1 MSNTCEDD
9 FGGYGATAIDSL
21 PTAIIFGNEN
31 VVLQILEFI
40 ATLDFKV
47 VKGGTKIQVFEV
59 TIRHFAAMIS
69 AWDLLDGPFSNMAKN
84 PSLRQALYDQMI
96 VLGDILS
103 CAFSTPSGVPR
114 DWVDPA
120 TCQTDQGTTN
130 SVAGVGTTILE
141 FARLSDI
148 TGNKTY
154 ANLAQRAEEYLLRPR
169 PVSGEPYPGLLGSFV
184 RVDNG
189 QILDSKGSWGAF
201 SDCELRSTV
210 LLRMNVGLQHTAFY
224 EYLIKAY
231 LYNSDLYGFYL
242 ERWLIAADST
252 IRFIGSHPHGHPEW
266 TLLPSWD
273 ESASHN
279 SMESL
284 SWFAGGS
291 FILGGMI
298 MDNQT
303 LIDYGLS
310 IADTAGAAYNMTVT
324 GRRRVCDMDD
334 RLRRW

>member
-1 MSNTCEDD
+1 MQIARKSEIAAAFQHAWDGYSKYCFGYDTLHPVSNTCEDD

-21 PTAIIFGNEN
+21 PTAIIFGNED

-59 TIRHFAAMIS
+59 TIRHFAAMLS
-69 AWDLLDGPFSNMAKN
+69 AWDLLDGPFYNMAKDT
-84 PSLRQALYDQMI
+84 SLRQALYDQMI

-103 CAFSTPSGVPR
+103 CAFSAPSGVPR

-154 ANLAQRAEEYLLRPR
+154 ANLAQRAEEYLLRPK
-169 PVSGEPYPGLLGSFV
+169 PASGQPYPGLLGSFV

-201 SDCELRSTV
+201 SDCEICSTR
-210 LLRMNVGLQHTAFY
+210 LLRMNA
-224 EYLIKAY
+224 
-231 LYNSDLYGFYL
+231 
-242 ERWLIAADST
+242 
-252 IRFIGSHPHGHPEW
+252 
-266 TLLPSWD
+266 
-273 ESASHN
+273 
-279 SMESL
+279 
-284 SWFAGGS
+284 
-291 FILGGMI
+291 
-298 MDNQT
+298 
-303 LIDYGLS
+303 
-310 IADTAGAAYNMTVT
+310 
-324 GRRRVCDMDD
+324 C
-334 RLRRW
+334 